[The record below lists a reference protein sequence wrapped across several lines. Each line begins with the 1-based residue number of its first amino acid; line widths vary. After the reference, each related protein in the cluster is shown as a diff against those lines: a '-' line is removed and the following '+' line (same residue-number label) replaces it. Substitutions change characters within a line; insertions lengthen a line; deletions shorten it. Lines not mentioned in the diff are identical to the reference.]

1 MNRTAFLTGASGL
14 GLTTVLQPLRALSQS
29 DLAAELLSAVESIPG
44 ITGVYART
52 MASGPALFSYN
63 ATHSFPSAS
72 TIKLLMMVA
81 AFRAAD
87 ADPAVLR
94 RHMRFDRSELIG
106 GSDFLATQPNGK
118 RFTILQLVEP
128 MITVSDN
135 TASNM
140 LISHFGFAHLNAV
153 ARVAGMKNTQLKRH
167 FMDFAAIGVH
177 MDNRTTPADMAALCY
192 QIERGAREGIATVAS
207 PEACRHMIR
216 IMLGQTDRNKIPA
229 GLPHGVAV
237 ANKTGEISSSRN
249 DVAIVDPFGDSPYV
263 LSVFTDR
270 LDDYSGAVSGIAR
283 VSSLIY
289 KRVAGTDL

>member
-1 MNRTAFLTGASGL
+1 MKRAGFLAGMC
-14 GLTTVLQPLRALSQS
+14 GLTAGTILCPLAAFAQD
-29 DLAAELLSAVESIPG
+29 DLASELRSAVDAIPG
-44 ITGVYART
+44 IAGVYART
-52 MASGPALFSYN
+52 MAPGPALFSYN
-63 ATHSFPSAS
+63 ASHSFPSAS
-72 TIKLLMMVA
+72 TIKLLMMLA

-87 ADPAVLR
+87 EDPAALR
-94 RHMRFDRSELIG
+94 RHIRFDRSQLIG

-118 RFTILQLVEP
+118 RFTVLQLVKP

-153 ARVAGMKNTQLKRH
+153 ARAAGMQNTQLKRH

-177 MDNRTTPADMAALCY
+177 MDNRTTPEDMAQLCY
-192 QIERGAREGIATVAS
+192 QIERGAREEIATVAS
-207 PEACRHMIR
+207 PQACRRMIR